1 MAMFNEDLRA
11 PLEALLFANGNP
23 IPEARLMEILS
34 VDQEGLYELI
44 NWYHEELSKRGG
56 ALSLLR
62 VAGGYQLVTS
72 PNMYPY
78 IEKLTSIKEEKL
90 SAPMMETLSIIAFK
104 QPITKQEVEQ
114 IRGVR
119 IERVLSR
126 LMELD
131 LIEEA
136 GRKEVVG
143 RPILYKTTNRFL
155 LSFGLHD
162 LTELP
167 ALPSRED
174 VADAE
179 ELQLELLDQELLQ
192 EKLSGQQEETRQDE
206 I

>member
-23 IPEARLMEILS
+23 ISEAQLSEILS
-34 VDQEGLYELI
+34 VDQEGLDELI
-44 NWYHEELSKRGG
+44 AWYRQELSARGG
-56 ALSLLR
+56 ALSLLH

-90 SAPMMETLSIIAFK
+90 STPMLETLSIIAFK

-126 LMELD
+126 LLELD

-143 RPILYKTTNRFL
+143 RPILYKTTNAFL
-155 LSFGLHD
+155 QSFGLHD
-162 LTELP
+162 LTDLP
-167 ALPSRED
+167 ALPSKDD

-179 ELQLELLDQELLQ
+179 ALQLDLLDQEVI
-192 EKLSGQQEETRQDE
+192 EARGADE
-206 I
+206 